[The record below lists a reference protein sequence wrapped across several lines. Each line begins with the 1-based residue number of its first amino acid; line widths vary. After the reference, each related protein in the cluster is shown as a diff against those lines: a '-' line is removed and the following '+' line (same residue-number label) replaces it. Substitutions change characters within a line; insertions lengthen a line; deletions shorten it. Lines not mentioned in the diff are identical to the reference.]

1 MKLLIDFLVIIA
13 FFAGYK
19 LSGGDMMVATKVAMG
34 ATLAQLVL
42 MKALKMP
49 IQPMHWFSIV
59 LIVILG
65 SMSIFFN
72 NPRFLQWKFSVLEWV
87 MGAAILIGQLVFKKN
102 MFKLLMGNELT
113 LPEPVWTKMAWLWAG
128 FFIFLGCLNW
138 YIFSNYDNDVWMNFK
153 TFWALGL
160 TIAFV
165 IAQGFWLSRYLP
177 KGKE

>member
-19 LSGGDMMVATKVAMG
+19 LSGGNMMTATKVAMA
-34 ATLAQLVL
+34 ATVVQLLL
-42 MKALKMP
+42 MKVLKMK
-49 IQPMHWFSIV
+49 IQPMHWLSFA
-59 LIVILG
+59 LIVVLG

-72 NPRFLQWKFSVLEWV
+72 NPRFLQWKFSILEWC

-113 LPEPVWTKMAWLWAG
+113 LPEAIWQKMAWLWAG

-138 YIFSNYDNDVWMNFK
+138 YIFSNYNNDVWMNFK

-160 TIAFV
+160 TVAFV
-165 IAQGFWLSRYLP
+165 IGQGFWLSRYLP
-177 KGKE
+177 KDGE